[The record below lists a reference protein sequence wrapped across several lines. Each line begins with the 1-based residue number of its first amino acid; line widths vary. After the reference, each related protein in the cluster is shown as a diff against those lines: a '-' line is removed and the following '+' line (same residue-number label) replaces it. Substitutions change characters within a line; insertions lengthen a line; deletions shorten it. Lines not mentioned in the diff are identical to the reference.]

1 MIMAQR
7 LAEIQYSQEGSRPVV
22 ELVVPHGTR
31 LLDVLKAQETIS
43 RELLPKISPRGCQ
56 ACISGSHFTIRER
69 LENVVQVDLDSGK
82 MVGR

>member
-1 MIMAQR
+1 MAQR

-22 ELVVPHGTR
+22 ELVVPHGTP
-31 LLDVLKAQETIS
+31 LLTLLKVQETIS

-56 ACISGSHFTIRER
+56 TCVSGSDLRIRER

-82 MVGR
+82 MLGG